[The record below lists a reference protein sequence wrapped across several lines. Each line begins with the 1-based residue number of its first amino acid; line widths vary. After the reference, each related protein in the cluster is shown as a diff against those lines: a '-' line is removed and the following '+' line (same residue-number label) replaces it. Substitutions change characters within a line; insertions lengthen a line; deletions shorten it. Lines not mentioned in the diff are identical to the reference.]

1 MFEFEHRK
9 DKLLPRSAFIVRIMW
24 SVGIA
29 LGLVTVSLAMGTF
42 GYHETLGLSWIDAV
56 LNAAMILTGMGPV
69 NQINTTSGK
78 LFATF
83 YALYSGVAFLSTAA
97 VLFAPLVHRFL
108 HKFHLDV
115 EDKDK
120 SEN

>member
-1 MFEFEHRK
+1 MFTFEHRK
-9 DKLLPRSAFIVRIMW
+9 DQLLPRSAFIARIMW
-24 SVGIA
+24 SAGIA
-29 LGLVTVSLAMGTF
+29 LGLVIVSLAIGAF
-42 GYHETLGLSWIDAV
+42 GYHKTLAIPWVDAV

-78 LFATF
+78 LFATL
-83 YALYSGVAFLSTAA
+83 YAIYSGVAFLTMAA
-97 VLFAPLVHRFL
+97 VLFAPLLHRFL

-115 EDKDK
+115 EDEDR

>member
-1 MFEFEHRK
+1 MFEHRK
-9 DKLLPRSAFIVRIMW
+9 DRLLARSAFIGRIMW
-24 SVGIA
+24 SICIA
-29 LGLVTVSLAMGTF
+29 LGLVIVSLGIGAF
-42 GYHETLGLSWIDAV
+42 GYHETLALPWVDAL

-78 LFATF
+78 LFATL
-83 YALYSGVAFLSTAA
+83 YAIYSGVAFLTMAA

-115 EDKDK
+115 EDTDK
-120 SEN
+120 LEN